1 MCADVQGSTYCP
13 LPTCLIARIP
23 SLHISSLVQH
33 DWATYPPHPSA
44 HLANCTHHYHASRSS
59 PSRLAALSSTLVV
72 GMPPTV
78 ATAAAALS
86 PGPPSH
92 SSLPEA
98 TLFSPGRSFEAFAAL
113 ASFSGLV
120 RRRPC
125 MLSRCS
131 STSCFHAVQEWRS

>member
-1 MCADVQGSTYCP
+1 MTSHPNTNTLQLGAPQPCAQG
-13 LPTCLIARIP
+13 
-23 SLHISSLVQH
+23 
-33 DWATYPPHPSA
+33 
-44 HLANCTHHYHASRSS
+44 SS

-98 TLFSPGRSFEAFAAL
+98 TLFSPGRSFEACAAL

-125 MLSRCS
+125 MFSRCS
-131 STSCFHAVQEWRS
+131 STSQVQRTTDGNAGSS

>member
-1 MCADVQGSTYCP
+1 MHHNQAP
-13 LPTCLIARIP
+13 R
-23 SLHISSLVQH
+23 SL
-33 DWATYPPHPSA
+33 PSA
-44 HLANCTHHYHASRSS
+44 
-59 PSRLAALSSTLVV
+59 LAALSSTLVV
-72 GMPPTV
+72 GMPSTV

-125 MLSRCS
+125 MLSDCS
-131 STSCFHAVQEWRS
+131 STSQFHALQR